1 MISFYSILIM
11 YQNGDSRI
19 RSLGLIHHLSLP
31 KTFPQITTIEKF
43 LHFQDS
49 VPCKIRAKRGCAT
62 HPRSI
67 AERVCLLNRIFFYFL
82 FPFDPFL
89 QNNYPI
95 SVFFQ
100 VRRTRISE
108 RMRKLQELFP
118 NMDKVKVCKFDLPS
132 WIYIFMETV
141 IKSQ

>member
-1 MISFYSILIM
+1 MISFHSII

-19 RSLGLIHHLSLP
+19 RSLGLTHHLSLP
-31 KTFPQITTIEKF
+31 KSFPQITTIEKF

-67 AERVCLLNRIFFYFL
+67 AERVCQYFL
-82 FPFDPFL
+82 FSFDPFL
-89 QNNYPI
+89 QNDYPG

-118 NMDKVKVCKFDLPS
+118 NMDKVNYKTENLIS
-132 WIYIFMETV
+132 HIFMETA
-141 IKSQ
+141 IKSS